1 MENTTELLS
10 AGLEVTLIGMSVVFV
25 LLSILV
31 GVVHAMS
38 AFSRLFA
45 GSTLDDA
52 LDLIIDDETIS
63 VIGAAIT
70 QHRRAERRTER
81 RKARARRK

>member
-10 AGLEVTLIGMSVVFV
+10 AGLEVTLIGMSVVFL

-31 GVVHAMS
+31 GVVHGMS

-45 GSTLDDA
+45 DTTLDDA
-52 LDLIIDDETIS
+52 LDLAIDDETIS

-70 QHRRAERRTER
+70 QYRRADRRTDR
-81 RKARARRK
+81 RKASAIRK